1 MTRHTAMK
9 WMRQTGAGLV
19 FMAAGLPAAAA
30 QTATTP
36 QEMAAANFR
45 LADADANNG
54 LSAAEFAAF
63 IDLNAAQNIGRAGRV
78 KAAGA
83 YGQAFAR
90 LDRNGDGLVSPDE
103 LAQAGQ

>member
-1 MTRHTAMK
+1 MTCLNAMK
-9 WMRQTGAGLV
+9 WMRRAGAGII
-19 FMAAGLPAAAA
+19 FMAAGLPAAA
-30 QTATTP
+30 QTTSTP

-78 KAAGA
+78 KAVGS
-83 YGQAFAR
+83 YDQAFAR
-90 LDRNGDGLVSPDE
+90 LDRNGDGSVTPEE

>member
-1 MTRHTAMK
+1 MTLHTAMK

-19 FMAAGLPAAAA
+19 LMAAALPAAA
-30 QTATTP
+30 QTASTP

-90 LDRNGDGLVSPDE
+90 LDLNGDGSVSPDE

>member
-1 MTRHTAMK
+1 MIRHPMTYRM
-9 WMRQTGAGLV
+9 QQAGVALALLAV
-19 FMAAGLPAAAA
+19 GLPAAA
-30 QTATTP
+30 QTAATP
-36 QEMAAANFR
+36 HEMAAANFR
-45 LADADANNG
+45 LADADTNDV

-90 LDRNGDGLVSPDE
+90 VDRNGDGSVSRDE
-103 LAQAGQ
+103 LAQSGQ

>member
-9 WMRQTGAGLV
+9 WMRQTGAGII
-19 FMAAGLPAAAA
+19 FMAAGLPTAA
-30 QTATTP
+30 QTASTP

-83 YGQAFAR
+83 YDQAFAR
-90 LDRNGDGLVSPDE
+90 LDRNGEGSVSPDE